1 MAFTIRIEKTENKLA
16 KNLLVYLKSLTQTK
30 EYDFLQIIEDEED
43 MLSEDQKKELD
54 LRYEHFLQHHHKYP
68 DWEDVKHKF
77 LQQ

>member
-1 MAFTIRIEKTENKLA
+1 MAFTIRIEKIENKLA
-16 KNLLVYLKSLTQTK
+16 KNLLVYLKSLAQTK
-30 EYDFLQIIEDEED
+30 EYDFLQIIEDEEG

-54 LRYEHFLQHHHKYP
+54 LRYEHFLQHHHEYP